1 MSKRY
6 RRRIIAASTVALI
19 VALPAV
25 ATAHE
30 TRQVGDHEVVV
41 GWSNEPAFAGFGN
54 EVQVV
59 ISHGRQPVEEA
70 ELEAVV
76 AFGEEDSDVT
86 TDPIP
91 LEPAFDSPGE
101 YLGYIIPTRPGTYS
115 FHVTGTVEG
124 EEFDETFTSG
134 PDTFSDIENPTAVEF
149 PEQDPTRGEI
159 AGAVDQIT
167 GRIDVLRAE
176 VAAAA
181 EEANDP
187 DPLTMWIAI
196 GAGVVAVIALVVALI
211 RRRSAV

>member
-1 MSKRY
+1 MSKSY
-6 RRRIIAASTVALI
+6 RHRIIAATTVALI
-19 VALPAV
+19 VAVPGT

-30 TRQVGDHEVVV
+30 TRNVGDHEVVV

-54 EVQVV
+54 EVQV
-59 ISHGRQPVEEA
+59 IITHGRQPVEEA

-76 AFGEEDSDVT
+76 AFGEEDSNVT

-91 LEPAFDSPGE
+91 LEPAFDTPGE

-134 PDTFSDIENPTAVEF
+134 PDTFGDIENPTAVEF

-167 GRIDVLRAE
+167 GRIDALRTE
-176 VAAAA
+176 VAAAT

-211 RRRSAV
+211 RRRSPA

>member
-1 MSKRY
+1 LSKTH
-6 RRRIIAASTVALI
+6 RRRISAATTVALI

-30 TRQVGDHEVVV
+30 TRTVGDHEVVV
-41 GWSNEPAFAGFGN
+41 GWSNEPAYAGFGN

-211 RRRSAV
+211 RRRSAG